1 MKKIVSLLLCAVLM
15 LCCVSVV
22 SAANVGSDKNI
33 SDYPVVIVPGFTSST
48 FYCID
53 ETGNQKPVWGT
64 DPLGQIT
71 SNSSKERALAI
82 AKEAAKFAVT
92 GDADGL
98 AKVLNDGFKRIFA
111 EFSCTPDGQPVCP
124 AYNYV
129 NTAEETN
136 FKNLREA
143 YPDGTYQSEAP
154 VADVLAEQIG
164 YENIFLFTND
174 FRLGAV
180 EAAFGA
186 YVPEDVV
193 SYIQL
198 LCEKG
203 RISCFYDSVEEYNKL
218 LDESERISN
227 AKITSAVPLT
237 DEEKQKLK
245 EKLQDMCERAVEM
258 EFFVDEAIMGGI
270 VAEIDG
276 RVLDGSLRSRLR
288 DIKEVINT

>member
-1 MKKIVSLLLCAVLM
+1 MTQTGREYGTALFMLALEKDKKHEYRDALETVCSLFKAEPEY
-15 LCCVSVV
+15 
-22 SAANVGSDKNI
+22 I
-33 SDYPVVIVPGFTSST
+33 EF
-48 FYCID
+48 
-53 ETGNQKPVWGT
+53 
-64 DPLGQIT
+64 
-71 SNSSKERALAI
+71 LASPSI
-82 AKEAAKFAVT
+82 
-92 GDADGL
+92 
-98 AKVLNDGFKRIFA
+98 
-111 EFSCTPDGQPVCP
+111 PM
-124 AYNYV
+124 
-129 NTAEETN
+129 
-136 FKNLREA
+136 
-143 YPDGTYQSEAP
+143 SE
-154 VADVLAEQIG
+154 
-164 YENIFLFTND
+164 
-174 FRLGAV
+174 RLGAV

-218 LDESERISN
+218 LDESEKISN

-245 EKLQDMCERAVEM
+245 EKLQNMCKRAVEM
-258 EFFVDEAIMGGI
+258 EFFVDEALMGGI